1 MNIGLKLLLLLRQ
14 MGSNLAKIM
23 TQLSYNFSDST
34 DLLQTQIC
42 LCDVLWWCVRQKLLK
57 YFYDLSLSSQQQ
69 SPIPVIV
76 FVADGVFK
84 KTLRFDKCFVY
95 LILSPIRGE

>member
-1 MNIGLKLLLLLRQ
+1 

-23 TQLSYNFSDST
+23 TQLSYNFPILPT
-34 DLLQTQIC
+34 FYKHKFA
-42 LCDVLWWCVRQKLLK
+42 CDVLWCVRQKLLK

-95 LILSPIRGE
+95 T